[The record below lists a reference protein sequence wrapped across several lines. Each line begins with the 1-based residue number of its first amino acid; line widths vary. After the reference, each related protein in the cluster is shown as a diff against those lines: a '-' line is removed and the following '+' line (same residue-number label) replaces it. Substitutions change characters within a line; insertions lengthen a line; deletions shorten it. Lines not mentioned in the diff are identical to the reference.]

1 MYISLD
7 LAFDLFDP
15 DSEGF
20 ISAQDL
26 EKAILT
32 LGINK
37 VDVGL
42 HNKIKSIALSNPMIS
57 F

>member
-1 MYISLD
+1 MYLVID

-26 EKAILT
+26 QKAILT

-37 VDVGL
+37 PNLSL
-42 HNKIKSIALSNPMIS
+42 HNKIKSYAVSNPMIS